1 MKTKKLTIAG
11 MFVWNVSTEYDG
23 WTRTENKTIM
33 VATRRRAL
41 TEAQRKAASHLRAF
55 RYDYP
60 KARIVGIEYNGL
72 IHA

>member
-11 MFVWNVSTEYDG
+11 MFVWNVSIEYDG

-33 VATRRRAL
+33 VATRRRTL
-41 TEAQRKAASHLRAF
+41 IDAQKKAASHLRAF

-60 KARIVGIEYNGL
+60 KARIVGIEYDGL